1 MITTLTPSPSIDLH
15 YQLPELEIGKV
26 NRAQKLI
33 VQAGGK
39 GFNVSKILTKMGVKN
54 TAVIPLSENEE
65 KFFSDSARF
74 EGMDLISVP
83 ISSPIRL
90 NASLVVRGETTKVNA
105 ASAPWTKV
113 EAQRVAKKFYWQARR
128 SDFAVIGGSLPIEV
142 PASWLVGLVRDIGKK
157 TKVVI
162 DCSGSM
168 LKNAILAEP
177 YLIKPNREEAE
188 ELLGH
193 AILGEK
199 DAFAACFEMH
209 KLGAKNILLS
219 LGQDG
224 VVFCDGKNLWRGYS
238 KKVEV
243 VNTVGAGDTLLA
255 GFLGGFKRG
264 IHFALA
270 NGLAWSEAILQ
281 FGSENLDAERIQPD
295 LSQVVSIE
303 ASGIHV

>member
-15 YQLPELEIGKV
+15 YHLADLEIGKV
-26 NRAQKLI
+26 NRAQQLV

-54 TAVIPLSENEE
+54 SAVIPLSENEE

-74 EGMDLISVP
+74 EGMDLIAVP

-90 NASLVVRGETTKVNA
+90 NASLLVRGETTKVNA
-105 ASAPWTKV
+105 ASAPWTKL
-113 EAQRVAKKFYWQARR
+113 EADRVSKKFYWQARR
-128 SDFAVIGGSLPIEV
+128 SDFAVIGGSLPIDV
-142 PASWLVGLVRDIGKK
+142 PASWLVGLARDIGKK
-157 TKVVI
+157 TRVVI

-193 AILGEK
+193 EILGEK

-209 KLGAKNILLS
+209 KMGAKNILLS
-219 LGQDG
+219 LGHDG

-238 KKVEV
+238 RKVSV

-255 GFLGGFKRG
+255 GFLGGFKKG
-264 IHFALA
+264 VQYALA
-270 NGLAWSEAILQ
+270 NGLAWSEALLQ
-281 FGSENLDAERIQPD
+281 YGSENLESRTIVPD
-295 LSQVVSIE
+295 LSQVVLIE
-303 ASGIHV
+303 ASGVHV